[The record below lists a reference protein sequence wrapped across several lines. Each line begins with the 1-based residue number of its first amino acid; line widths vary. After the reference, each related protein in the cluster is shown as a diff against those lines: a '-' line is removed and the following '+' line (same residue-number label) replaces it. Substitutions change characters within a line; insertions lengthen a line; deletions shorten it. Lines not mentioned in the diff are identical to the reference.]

1 MQEKTA
7 LGMWLSRLAVDRC
20 ITMADIA
27 KKLDVSPSLLSLV
40 TRGKRAV
47 PGNLYDK
54 IVANFHPKGQAA
66 FELDEAF
73 RILHYEGGIM
83 SHESIPYAVCK
94 VVDKHKW
101 TKEMMKLFASCV
113 NNLTEEEFSR
123 YKKEFQS
130 ISKRSNQN

>member
-1 MQEKTA
+1 MQEKTT
-7 LGMWLSRLAVDRC
+7 LGIWLSRLAVDRC

-27 KKLDVSPSLLSLV
+27 HELDVSPSLLSLV

-47 PGNLYDK
+47 PGNLYYK
-54 IVANFHPKGQAA
+54 IVDKFQPKGNLA

-73 RILHYEGGIM
+73 RKLHYEGGIM
-83 SHESIPYAVCK
+83 SHESVPYAVCK

-113 NNLTEEEFSR
+113 NNLTEDEISKYKEEFQR
-123 YKKEFQS
+123 
-130 ISKRSNQN
+130 ISKRTNKN